1 MDINDVDLR
10 RIDLNLLVVFA
21 TVMRTRNVKQA
32 ARRLS
37 LTPSAVSM
45 ALARL
50 RDMLSDSLFVRGKD
64 GMEPTARALE
74 LAQRLAP
81 ALQALHAAVF
91 DTPSFDPARAEL
103 TIRFA
108 SPEELDNS
116 VLPRLMALLRQRA
129 PGVSLIVRPSNFR
142 IVPSMLDSGDAA
154 VALTATPSPMDR
166 RHRREVLYTET
177 FMALYDARQLGSSR
191 LTLNRYLAVP
201 HLIASASGKLRG
213 PIDDRLAEL
222 GRSRRLE
229 AAVAQFSTLPF
240 LLRSA
245 PVLANVPSVAAR
257 RYAHDFRLTAQRL
270 PFKSPR
276 FEVSLLW
283 HASRDADPATLWF
296 RECVRAVV
304 AEVRASTSARRS

>member
-1 MDINDVDLR
+1 MEINDVDLR

-21 TVMRTRNVKQA
+21 TLMRTRHVKQA

-50 RDMLSDSLFVRGKD
+50 RDMLSDPLFVRGN
-64 GMEPTARALE
+64 GNMEPTARAMV

-81 ALQALHAAVF
+81 ALHALHGAVF
-91 DTPSFDPARAEL
+91 DSPSFDPARADL

-108 SPEELDNS
+108 SPEELDTS
-116 VLPRLMALLRQRA
+116 VLPRLMARLRVCA
-129 PGVSLIVRPSNFR
+129 PRVTLVVRPSNFR
-142 IVPSMLDSGDAA
+142 IVPSMLDTGDAA
-154 VALTATPSPMDR
+154 VALTATPSRVDR
-166 RHRREVLYTET
+166 RHRRDVLYNES
-177 FMALYDARQLGSSR
+177 FMALYDPQQLGSRR
-191 LTLNRYLAVP
+191 LTLTRYLAVP

-213 PIDDRLAEL
+213 PIDDRLSEL

-245 PVLANVPSVAAR
+245 PVLANVPAVAAR
-257 RYAHDFRLTAQRL
+257 QYAKEFRLTAHPL

-283 HASRDADPATLWF
+283 HARHDADPAMRWF
-296 RECVRAVV
+296 RDCVRDVV
-304 AEVRASTSARRS
+304 AEVHASAGDS